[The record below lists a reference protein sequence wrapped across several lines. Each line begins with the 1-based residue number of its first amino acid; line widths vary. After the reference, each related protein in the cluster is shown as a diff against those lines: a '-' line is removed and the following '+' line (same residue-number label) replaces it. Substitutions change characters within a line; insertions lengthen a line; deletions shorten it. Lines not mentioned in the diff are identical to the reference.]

1 MEKPPAAAAQRAH
14 APQRGRASAQREHI
28 LDAAASVFTERG
40 YERATTKAIA
50 AAAELSEGALYHPLC
65 EQAGAAASVSCR
77 G

>member
-1 MEKPPAAAAQRAH
+1 MEKSPAPAAQRAR
-14 APQRGRASAQREHI
+14 APRRERASAQREHI

-50 AAAELSEGALYHPLC
+50 AAAELSEGRSITTL
-65 EQAGAAASVSCR
+65 QASASCCSASCR